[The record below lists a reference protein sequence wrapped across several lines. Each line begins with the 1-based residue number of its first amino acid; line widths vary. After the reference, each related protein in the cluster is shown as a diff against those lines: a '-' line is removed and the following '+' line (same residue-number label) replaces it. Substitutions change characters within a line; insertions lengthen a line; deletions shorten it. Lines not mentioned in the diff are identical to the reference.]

1 MAPVEPAPVPPA
13 PDEPVKHTTVSRA
26 VLRVVAKIW
35 LAILIVGSLQPARP
49 GVVSGLHR
57 GIHWLAFAGAALLLF
72 SLSRTRRQE
81 ILGAFTIFLLGF
93 SLELLQHLIYRTIWS
108 GVMSRTTA
116 SPSSWPSRSTVWW
129 AHGSPGPARG
139 PSGVRS
145 NPLLETHRPNLES
158 FNHRLHR
165 TCPVTLQRA
174 SAYEGE
180 KRRVALPAVAQRA
193 VPLCQTGFVLA
204 AHEQNLGGTP

>member
-93 SLELLQHLIYRTIWS
+93 SLELLQHLIYRNHLEWRDVADDGLAILLAFALYRLV
-108 GVMSRTTA
+108 GARK
-116 SPSSWPSRSTVWW
+116 PR
-129 AHGSPGPARG
+129 PGPR
-139 PSGVRS
+139 PQRR
-145 NPLLETHRPNLES
+145 PL
-158 FNHRLHR
+158 
-165 TCPVTLQRA
+165 
-174 SAYEGE
+174 
-180 KRRVALPAVAQRA
+180 
-193 VPLCQTGFVLA
+193 
-204 AHEQNLGGTP
+204 